1 MCSALRNYWPRTQ
14 PLILRWRRNTAVIA
28 RMHTA
33 PVAKKVL
40 QSLFCC
46 PAGYYACVRAA
57 DQRKR
62 KFTLHCI
69 ISSLALTVGQPHAS
83 RRNRRAGNRKA
94 TTLLSPSTSRKY
106 VCYVP
111 SQLKWCMQ
119 SLQGGASGLAL
130 SLDYI
135 DLTISAVRLVLL
147 GQL

>member
-1 MCSALRNYWPRTQ
+1 MHRFTQLLAPHSAANSPVAPQ
-14 PLILRWRRNTAVIA
+14 HRRNCPHAH
-28 RMHTA
+28 RSR
-33 PVAKKVL
+33 AKKVL

-94 TTLLSPSTSRKY
+94 TKLLAPSTRRKY